1 MNEVVWLGDKL
12 DWISLVSHQVN
23 QVKYSTHLCCFT
35 CRLSVVF
42 VSSKEAAAAALSKET
57 MAVVPSCQAAWLPIQ
72 LVVESRSW
80 RDRNLKFGPNCYLE
94 VDNLEK

>member
-72 LVVESRSW
+72 LDCEIFLGSEIEIKR
-80 RDRNLKFGPNCYLE
+80 Y
-94 VDNLEK
+94 